1 MSSLDTR
8 AIEIAELK
16 HESPPEV
23 SHDFRVFISE
33 AAFDRA
39 TERGHAE
46 PGREVG
52 GVLVGELCKDE
63 GGAFV
68 RVETTIDALHADEKT
83 AELTFTHATWEHIH
97 GEMDTRHEGKR
108 ILGWYHT
115 HPGFGIFLS
124 DRDLFIQKSF
134 FNLPYQIALVYDPKS
149 REHGVFTWRDD
160 ETKRSRRHWIGG
172 REHIWDG
179 APPPTASKEGPAP
192 ESADAPAESRARDGD
207 EPDRFFLLAIGVV
220 LLLVGGL
227 IGWWF
232 SARDAAAVV
241 ERAQQRADAERLVG
255 AEQALRTLNLEL
267 LALLRESLGGE
278 AVRRPLDESLA
289 ALENGDVA
297 GAKSRLVRLRDSHAA
312 AEATLNALAEATQGG
327 AVRPHEL
334 ERRLAVQQAVLGQ
347 LCAEMAAE
355 TSDPAVARRLL
366 QNAARVDPAK
376 SEYYARKL
384 RALEEAR

>member
-16 HESPPEV
+16 HEPPPEV
-23 SHDFRVFISE
+23 CHDFRVFIAE

-63 GGAFV
+63 GGAYV

-83 AELTFTHATWEHIH
+83 TELTFTHATWEHIH
-97 GEMDTRHEGKR
+97 GEMDTRHQGKR

-124 DRDLFIQKSF
+124 DRDLFIQRSF

-149 REHGVFTWRDD
+149 REHGVFAWRDN
-160 ETKRSRRHWIGG
+160 EPKRSRRHWIGG
-172 REHIWDG
+172 KEHIWDG
-179 APPPTASKEGPAP
+179 TPPPTGARAKDPAP
-192 ESADAPAESRARDGD
+192 AGDDAPAERRDRD
-207 EPDRFFLLAIGVV
+207 EPERHFLYAIGLV
-220 LLLVGGL
+220 LLVVGGL

-232 SARDAAAVV
+232 GARDADAVV
-241 ERAQQRADAERLVG
+241 ARAQQRAGAERLAG
-255 AEQALRTLNLEL
+255 AEQAIRSLNLEL

-278 AVRRPLDESLA
+278 AIRRPLDESLA
-289 ALENGDVA
+289 ALKQGDPDRA
-297 GAKSRLVRLRDSHAA
+297 RSLLIRLRDSHAA
-312 AEATLNALAEATQGG
+312 AELTLSTLAEAAQRGT
-327 AVRPHEL
+327 VNPREL

-355 TSDPAVARRLL
+355 ARDPAVARRLL
-366 QNAARVDPAK
+366 QNAARVDPGK
-376 SEYYARKL
+376 SEYYAKRL
-384 RALEEAR
+384 RELEGAR